1 MANSFFK
8 AVFSIKVLLL
18 KRKKIEIII
27 YANKGKLISET
38 KFRWG
43 KKKSTWVWS
52 RTDSKTKLEK
62 GKEKEGE
69 GSMNR
74 ESGIEATHKIDGQW
88 EFPIWCKERKL
99 SAVTT

>member
-43 KKKSTWVWS
+43 KKKINM
-52 RTDSKTKLEK
+52 
-62 GKEKEGE
+62 G
-69 GSMNR
+69 MM
-74 ESGIEATHKIDGQW
+74 
-88 EFPIWCKERKL
+88 
-99 SAVTT
+99 